1 MAGKALQLRMWLD
14 TTGDEICSLLIEL
27 PDKYGNINLD
37 RPNQRA
43 LLSGICQGFGVL
55 FGCQGATLL
64 DARIVDSLMFPP
76 EDDDCE
82 MCRVSGLISEDL

>member
-1 MAGKALQLRMWLD
+1 MGKTLILKMWLD
-14 TTGDEICSLLIEL
+14 TTGDEICSLYIEL
-27 PDKYGNINLD
+27 PDRYGSINID

-55 FGCQGATLL
+55 FGCTGATLL
-64 DARIVDSLMFPP
+64 DAYIVDTMINPP

-82 MCRVSGLISEDL
+82 ECRTSGLLEE